1 MPSHWSRFISEN
13 RVITFLLD
21 NKSYCLKAVILN
33 LLPTA
38 ALPSFCHNKTIGRT
52 HTLLPQR
59 YPSARAGEWR
69 TGSFPSPQTQVELSH
84 TQSEK
89 KYTWDHIGTKKG
101 WGRGAEKETQT
112 ETSPLMAVPDPF
124 YSSECFCWWKAFHYS
139 HCNLGSHK
147 AAVSHSQKKD
157 SSTIS
162 GLNRINTS
170 CYQFYDCQSSIVC
183 PSE

>member
-1 MPSHWSRFISEN
+1 MPSHWSRFISEK

-69 TGSFPSPQTQVELSH
+69 TRSFPSPQTQVELSH
-84 TQSEK
+84 RVTWKFK
-89 KYTWDHIGTKKG
+89 KHTRWKEVYLRPHRDKKG
-101 WGRGAEKETQT
+101 VGERGRKRDTDRNQPTDGCTWSILFFWMLLLT
-112 ETSPLMAVPDPF
+112 
-124 YSSECFCWWKAFHYS
+124 
-139 HCNLGSHK
+139 GSF
-147 AAVSHSQKKD
+147 S
-157 SSTIS
+157 
-162 GLNRINTS
+162 L
-170 CYQFYDCQSSIVC
+170 
-183 PSE
+183 